1 MLICWSPPVDCEP
14 LEGKGRGFSPL
25 NAMHSTST
33 QYPSYFGG
41 VSTVVGPE
49 RFERAGPRWSLGCRT
64 QAFCSAWWGCA
75 HHGGIQMLPTAHSLC
90 GSASLCHLLSYL
102 VPFTLVPSHSASF
115 LLPACV
121 ICDVTARWCRGANH
135 PWITEEG
142 ASLRLHG
149 DLLEHFRPAVFRAE
163 PLKSTPTNKLTWGV
177 SGGASPRAPVEASCT
192 A

>member
-33 QYPSYFGG
+33 EYPSYFGG

-49 RFERAGPRWSLGCRT
+49 RFERAGPRRSLGCRT
-64 QAFCSAWWGCA
+64 QVFCSAWWGCA

-115 LLPACV
+115 LLPACG
-121 ICDVTARWCRGANH
+121 ICDVTARWCRGEPPLDH
-135 PWITEEG
+135 RGRGITSF
-142 ASLRLHG
+142 AR
-149 DLLEHFRPAVFRAE
+149 RPPRT
-163 PLKSTPTNKLTWGV
+163 LQTGGV
-177 SGGASPRAPVEASCT
+177 
-192 A
+192 